1 MLFTTRC
8 AGCDAPG
15 APICTTCRFALTSRV
30 PVTTAGG
37 VEAAMPFTGRV
48 RDVLLGFKYRNRRQV
63 ARHLAGCIVNRLLV
77 SGDVNRIDVV
87 TWAPTSRRRRR
98 ERGFDQGELL
108 ARYVA
113 RQLGRPVRPL
123 LQRSDEPT
131 QTGRTR
137 SQRLDG
143 VHFRAHPG
151 VAGRTV
157 LVIDD
162 VVTTGATLRAATAAL
177 EASGAEWVRT
187 CAVAAT
193 PAPVVAAGERRT
205 ARRGHLRAVA

>member
-1 MLFTTRC
+1 
-8 AGCDAPG
+8 
-15 APICTTCRFALTSRV
+15 
-30 PVTTAGG
+30 
-37 VEAAMPFTGRV
+37 MPFAGRA
-48 RDVLLGFKYRNRRQV
+48 RDVLLGLKYRNRRQV

-77 SGDVNRIDVV
+77 SGQVDRIDVV

-113 RQLGRPVRPL
+113 RQLGRPARPL
-123 LQRSDEPT
+123 LQRLET
-131 QTGRTR
+131 EAQTGRTR
-137 SQRLDG
+137 RERIAG
-143 VHFRAHPG
+143 VHFRAHPAVSG
-151 VAGRTV
+151 ATV

-162 VVTTGATLRAATAAL
+162 VVTTGATLDAAAEAL
-177 EASGAEWVRT
+177 YQSGAEWVRT

-193 PAPVVAAGERRT
+193 PAPVVAAERRRT

>member
-1 MLFTTRC
+1 MIFTTRC
-8 AGCDAPG
+8 AGCDTPG
-15 APICTTCRFALTSRV
+15 APICTTCRFALSTRV
-30 PVTTAGG
+30 PLTTAAG
-37 VEAAMPFTGRV
+37 VEAAMAYTGRA

-77 SGDVNRIDVV
+77 SGDLGRIDVV

-98 ERGFDQGELL
+98 ERGFDQGEML

-131 QTGRTR
+131 QTGRSR
-137 SQRLDG
+137 RQRLDG
-143 VHFRAHPG
+143 VHFRAHPR

-177 EASGAEWVRT
+177 EAAGAGWVRT

-193 PAPVVAAGERRT
+193 PAPVAAAERRQP
-205 ARRGHLRAVA
+205 ARRAHLRAVA